1 MRWTRLTERKG
12 DDDKHFRRLKS
23 ILVASRRLR
32 DAYASL
38 QKEIA
43 CVQGMAAEELKAL
56 TNGEKSLRELEKNRH
71 QPMDDSTAMERRL
84 DVVRYQP

>member
-12 DDDKHFRRLKS
+12 EDDKYFRRLKS

-43 CVQGMAAEELKAL
+43 CVQGIAAEELKAL

>member
-1 MRWTRLTERKG
+1 
-12 DDDKHFRRLKS
+12 LKS

-43 CVQGMAAEELKAL
+43 CVQGIAAEELKAL
-56 TNGEKSLRELEKNRH
+56 TSGEKLLHELEKNRH
-71 QPMDDSTAMERRL
+71 PPMDNSTAMERRL
-84 DVVRYQP
+84 DAVRGQH